1 MAIIFAIQG
10 LTQTTVTIGSGTSTS
25 SLGSIP
31 GYYGFHNSALLFS
44 ASEMTQGGVIQSFGL
59 EISTA
64 SSTSTRSMKIYLK
77 EVSDASLASS
87 QIMNNLLDGATL
99 VYDSTNVNCSITG
112 WRDFVFE
119 TPFNYSGTNNLLVI
133 VIGSGCTTGGGC
145 SVSVRYSSTPS
156 GKAWTKVIDNSN
168 IDFSSSI
175 SSTNTYRFNSRFIMN
190 DLPSNYCYPPSNFS
204 TSSLTS
210 SGVNLSWTSNSN
222 PDSYTIEY
230 KPSNSDTWIS
240 DNSTLNSYSFTG
252 LNSATT
258 YNVRVK
264 SNCSSLSSTSI
275 WSYFSFLTECD
286 VISVLPFI
294 ESFDN
299 YGTGVGT
306 YPICWGKIN
315 TYSSDRPYINT
326 TSSSSPGALYFYASS
341 TTYNIAITP
350 EFDQSIPINTL
361 SAFFKLYKTS
371 AAYNI
376 TVGVMTDPTDV
387 STFDS
392 IANFSPTS
400 TSTWQNF
407 NVDFGSYTG
416 TGQYIAF
423 KVQGHGATNGMYID
437 DLEIIETPACAI
449 PIGLTDL
456 STNTNS
462 ITLDWDA
469 TDDANVLSWIVE
481 YKPIDSSEWLAQSAA
496 SHPFVLSG
504 LLSGVVYQIRLYA
517 ICSDGDTTNAAN
529 TINVGMPCETI
540 TSFPWYEGFENTWF
554 SAFGLNT
561 GTRPWCWT
569 NINGGEQ
576 ANGVWRKTTSPSY
589 IRTGSGALQMY
600 SGSTS
605 AGLSG
610 DWFISPTISLTGNQI
625 LRFWA
630 KGYSS
635 YTDILTVKILNVTNN
650 GSVAQ
655 ESDTSLFVDIMPNTI
670 IPASDWVEYEVN
682 LGQFSGDYQI
692 AFVRNTT
699 GGFNLNIDDISITEL
714 PICARP
720 TNVAINSLNSTEA
733 EIKWISG
740 HSGDASW
747 YLYYKTNFDQFYDSI
762 LVNTNPYTLQNLIPQ
777 ATYTYYLRTKCG
789 TELSEPTNVY
799 TFTTNCSSI
808 TQFPWYEGFEDAF
821 VSAILPGNKTTP
833 SCWYII
839 DSLNTGTYYWQ
850 TSTSSNTGSRAV
862 YMYGYS
868 SSTTPTATYNNNDW
882 LISPIIHLTGSEK
895 LNFWSKKSSSSYY
908 PDLLIYALDISQ
920 GDLNYSIPNT
930 NFVYLGK
937 VDSTILSTTYS
948 EFEFNLSSLVG
959 DYRLAFVRK
968 KIANGSVYID
978 DVKVSELSTCLTPT
992 SLQAT
997 ATATGLDLDWI
1008 DASGTMY
1015 NIQYMPSSESDWS
1028 NAITIPSVST
1038 YSYPI
1043 DGLLAGTSYKFRVQT
1058 DCGIKQSEWSASIEF
1073 TTLCSDF
1080 SVPTLNEEFNSVPP
1094 TICWERKTGLL
1105 PSTGQATLSTSS
1117 SGWVLNSN
1125 VTPSNAKLN
1134 IYGTSRNY
1142 WLISPSINL
1151 GDGTL
1156 PLQLEFDVFYTDWN
1170 NADPIE
1176 SSGDDDRFAVV
1187 ISTDN
1192 GVTWDATNAFI
1203 WSSDVSSSRIL
1214 GNIPNSPTRVNI
1226 PLINPSTSLPY
1237 TGIVKIGFYGESTVS
1252 NSDNDLHIDNFLVTN
1267 ISSCDKPIAIDATST
1282 TNSIEIS
1289 ITPALT
1295 TDNEWK
1301 VFYRKANSANWD
1313 SINVTTNPY
1322 TITNLQPQTEYE
1334 IYAKTLCSDA
1344 TYSSFSSSILV
1355 ETKQVSVQTSYA
1367 CDFEAQGD
1375 NGWII
1380 RNGTS
1385 VNKWII
1391 GTPVGARSN
1400 ALFISNNNTNAS
1412 YAIGSYSVVIAEKLF
1427 EINSP
1432 DSLELSFDALIGGE
1446 STSDYL
1452 KVFLVDKDTVF
1463 SPSLSATYFSDNSYS
1478 EGVIMPNGTNNYIN
1492 LVPASTFKTRFV
1504 SPGIGV
1510 QKKLIF
1516 VWKNDG
1522 SLGTQPSC
1530 YIDNIKFLN
1539 IITPYSPTNLEATPS
1554 ISTSQLTWTPG
1565 AAELGWQVRKGETGV
1580 PVYVTTPSYQ
1590 ANALTPS
1597 TEYTYY
1603 IRSYYADDTLYSPWV
1618 PVSFRTLAIPQRV
1631 TTLAATNINQTTSS
1645 LHATLVSG
1653 TDPITD
1659 QGFEYRVSGT
1669 TTWIPIPVILDDTIN
1684 YNLIGLSAYTDY
1696 EYRAYASTDYVTI
1709 YGKSQFFK
1717 TLPAPPTTVTNPA
1730 TNIEQTIVTLN
1741 GVVNQGSMPIT
1752 QQGFEWRLTGANTWT
1767 TVLITSNQTAITY
1780 NLTGLTP
1787 ITDYEYRTFVSTT
1800 SESVYGTIQN
1810 FTTLAIVPP
1819 TIITTAAT
1827 SITQTIATINASIIL
1842 GSEIITD
1849 QGFEWRLSGESTWT
1863 IIPSTLVSGTITN
1876 NLTGLVASTDYEYRA
1891 YATTESGT
1899 IYGSVESFT
1908 TLAIV
1913 PPILITGDAIAVA
1926 QTIEILNGSITF
1938 GSESITDQGFE
1949 WRKLGE
1955 TIWMPIS
1962 VALVNNNMI
1971 HNLTGLTANTDY
1983 EFRAYAITE
1992 SATTYG
1998 SVIAFRTLAM
2008 DPPIVTTMP
2017 ATLLS
2022 QTSATLNGSAIEV
2035 MAPILSQG
2043 FEWRELGEASW
2054 TTVSTTINNDNL
2066 AQILTGLTA
2075 YTEYE
2080 FRAYAITSEGTTY
2093 GAIQSFR
2100 TLPILPTVVTNPAT
2114 AITQIIATLNGSVA
2128 AGSETISL
2136 VGFEWRKQGIST
2148 WTTVELADYALVYN
2162 LSGIVASTN
2171 YEFRAFAITESGT
2184 TYGSIEIFTTLAIV
2198 PPIVVTNVSTMV
2210 GQTVATLNGA
2220 ITFGS
2225 EAILSQGFEWKLASA
2240 TAWTQISST
2249 SVENVITHNLTGL
2262 TPNRQYE
2269 FRSFAVTE
2277 SGTAYGSIETF
2288 TTLLV
2293 PQTVE
2298 TNPATYIT
2306 ETNAILNAN
2315 ISAGSELITAQG
2327 FEWRTASS
2335 STWITV
2341 TTPIIGNTIT
2351 YNLTGLTPYVD
2362 YEFRAYAT
2370 TASGTIYGQIN
2381 SFTTLAIPTIVETNT
2396 ATLVGQTQATLNG
2409 TITLGSKTVSSQGFE
2424 WKLASA
2430 SNWTIVTKSLTG
2442 NSVSH
2447 NLTGLTANTAYEFRA
2462 FAINEDGTIYGAVQN
2477 FTTLLIP
2484 PTVATSPATLVAQT
2498 TATLNGQVTIGSEV
2512 ILAQGFEINLSS
2524 SSTWTPL
2531 TSTLNGSTMSLNVT
2545 GLSQNSAYQYRAY
2558 ATTLSGT
2565 VYGTSQSFTT
2575 LAIIPPTVVT
2585 NAASAIT
2592 QMTAVLNGTITA
2604 GTSEITIQGF
2614 EWKLSSSSTWTALTS
2629 TLNGNVITNN
2639 LLGLSPNTAYQY
2651 RAYAV
2656 TPEGTVYGTTQNFT
2670 TLAILPPNVVTN
2682 AASAITQYAATM
2694 NGTVTIG
2701 SELLTSQGF
2710 EYKLASNSTWIP
2722 LIINPSGNT
2731 ITYNLSGLFPDT
2743 MYHYRAFATTASG
2756 TVYGTTQNIITLAII
2771 PPTVVSNAA
2780 TAITQTT
2787 ATISGTITLGSETL
2801 TTQGFEWALANSS
2814 TWNIITES
2822 LNGNSITR
2830 NLTNLAPNTGYK
2842 FRAYAETPSGKV
2854 YGTTLNFTT
2863 LAIIPPTV
2871 LTQAATN
2878 VTENSATINATVTQ
2892 GTETIDYKGFVWRV
2906 ANTNIWMPI
2915 IITDNTM
2922 SYILDSLTPNT
2933 TYEFRAVVITANGT
2947 YMGDIQSFTT
2957 LQIILPTVTTNPAEQ
2972 ITSTSAILSGNVV
2985 SGSETLISQGFEW
2998 KQAGDDEWTEV
3009 TSTLNGNTIS
3019 YTITGLTP
3027 NHSYR
3032 YRAYALTASGITYGN
3047 TEIYTTSSLNEA
3059 QGKEISINLYPNPAS
3074 SQTQL
3079 VINDITGSV
3088 TMNLIDVRGRILRTI
3103 NSESIDG
3110 TLQYNIDLN
3119 GFAAGVYY
3127 VRINNSN
3134 IIRTQKLIV
3143 K

>member
-1 MAIIFAIQG
+1 MP
-10 LTQTTVTIGSGTSTS
+10 T
-25 SLGSIP
+25 
-31 GYYGFHNSALLFS
+31 ALL
-44 ASEMTQGGVIQSFGL
+44 AS
-59 EISTA
+59 
-64 SSTSTRSMKIYLK
+64 
-77 EVSDASLASS
+77 
-87 QIMNNLLDGATL
+87 N
-99 VYDSTNVNCSITG
+99 
-112 WRDFVFE
+112 
-119 TPFNYSGTNNLLVI
+119 
-133 VIGSGCTTGGGC
+133 
-145 SVSVRYSSTPS
+145 
-156 GKAWTKVIDNSN
+156 
-168 IDFSSSI
+168 
-175 SSTNTYRFNSRFIMN
+175 
-190 DLPSNYCYPPSNFS
+190 
-204 TSSLTS
+204 
-210 SGVNLSWTSNSN
+210 
-222 PDSYTIEY
+222 
-230 KPSNSDTWIS
+230 
-240 DNSTLNSYSFTG
+240 
-252 LNSATT
+252 
-258 YNVRVK
+258 
-264 SNCSSLSSTSI
+264 
-275 WSYFSFLTECD
+275 
-286 VISVLPFI
+286 
-294 ESFDN
+294 
-299 YGTGVGT
+299 
-306 YPICWGKIN
+306 
-315 TYSSDRPYINT
+315 
-326 TSSSSPGALYFYASS
+326 
-341 TTYNIAITP
+341 
-350 EFDQSIPINTL
+350 
-361 SAFFKLYKTS
+361 
-371 AAYNI
+371 
-376 TVGVMTDPTDV
+376 
-387 STFDS
+387 
-392 IANFSPTS
+392 PTS
-400 TSTWQNF
+400 TGF
-407 NVDFGSYTG
+407 
-416 TGQYIAF
+416 
-423 KVQGHGATNGMYID
+423 
-437 DLEIIETPACAI
+437 
-449 PIGLTDL
+449 
-456 STNTNS
+456 
-462 ITLDWDA
+462 TLDWTNA
-469 TDDANVLSWIVE
+469 SGTLYNIQYMPSTETDWANAITVPGVSNPYTLNTLNHSTS
-481 YKPIDSSEWLAQSAA
+481 YKVRVQTDCSTEQSEW
-496 SHPFVLSG
+496 
-504 LLSGVVYQIRLYA
+504 
-517 ICSDGDTTNAAN
+517 SDPITYTTAC
-529 TINVGMPCETI
+529 GTI
-540 TSFPWYEGFENTWF
+540 TEFPWTEGFENIF
-554 SAFGLNT
+554 VPA
-561 GTRPWCWT
+561 
-569 NINGGEQ
+569 
-576 ANGVWRKTTSPSY
+576 
-589 IRTGSGALQMY
+589 
-600 SGSTS
+600 
-605 AGLSG
+605 
-610 DWFISPTISLTGNQI
+610 
-625 LRFWA
+625 
-630 KGYSS
+630 
-635 YTDILTVKILNVTNN
+635 
-650 GSVAQ
+650 VA
-655 ESDTSLFVDIMPNTI
+655 
-670 IPASDWVEYEVN
+670 
-682 LGQFSGDYQI
+682 
-692 AFVRNTT
+692 
-699 GGFNLNIDDISITEL
+699 
-714 PICARP
+714 
-720 TNVAINSLNSTEA
+720 
-733 EIKWISG
+733 
-740 HSGDASW
+740 
-747 YLYYKTNFDQFYDSI
+747 
-762 LVNTNPYTLQNLIPQ
+762 
-777 ATYTYYLRTKCG
+777 
-789 TELSEPTNVY
+789 
-799 TFTTNCSSI
+799 
-808 TQFPWYEGFEDAF
+808 
-821 VSAILPGNKTTP
+821 PGNKTAP
-833 SCWYII
+833 LCWYII
-839 DSLNTGTYYWQ
+839 DSLNTGTYFWKTT
-850 TSTSSNTGSRAV
+850 TSPYSGSSSI
-862 YMYGYS
+862 YMYGAS
-868 SSTTPTATYNNNDW
+868 AASTSTTTTYNNNDW
-882 LISPIIHLTGSEK
+882 LISPIITLTGSER
-895 LNFWSKKSSSSYY
+895 LNFWAKKSSATYK
-908 PDLLIYALDISQ
+908 PDLLIYALNVSQ
-920 GDLNYSIPNT
+920 GDLNTTTPNS
-930 NFVYLGK
+930 NFVLIGQ
-937 VDSTILSTTYS
+937 VDTTVLSTTYA
-948 EFEFNLSSLVG
+948 EYEFNLSSLVG

-978 DVKVSELSTCLTPT
+978 DVKVSEIPTCLIPT
-992 SLQAT
+992 ALTTSNPT
-997 ATATGLDLDWI
+997 TTGFDLGWA
-1008 DASGTMY
+1008 DASGSLY
-1015 NIQYMPSSESDWS
+1015 NIQYMPSNETEWA
-1028 NAITIPSVST
+1028 NATTISGITAH
-1038 YSYPI
+1038 SYTFNS
-1043 DGLLAGTSYKFRVQT
+1043 LNSGTIYKVRVQT
-1058 DCGIKQSEWSASIEF
+1058 DCVTKQSEWSAIITD
-1073 TTLCSDF
+1073 TTLCATITTLPYTESFDNYGTGSTIYPLCWSRLYNTTTASPYIYSTY
-1080 SVPTLNEEFNSVPP
+1080 SVSSPGSMYFTAPTGKNSFAITPQFDASIQISSLSARFQLRSGNATSNIIVGVLTNPADSLSFTAIDTLMPTASSTWQEFEVNFADYLGNGQYIAFKSEYNTATNTCYIDDLTVYTTPS
-1094 TICWERKTGLL
+1094 CER
-1105 PSTGQATLSTSS
+1105 PSAISATSTS
-1117 SGWVLNSN
+1117 NSIVVN
-1125 VTPSNAKLN
+1125 VTPAE
-1134 IYGTSRNY
+1134 T
-1142 WLISPSINL
+1142 
-1151 GDGTL
+1151 
-1156 PLQLEFDVFYTDWN
+1156 
-1170 NADPIE
+1170 
-1176 SSGDDDRFAVV
+1176 
-1187 ISTDN
+1187 TDN
-1192 GVTWDATNAFI
+1192 G
-1203 WSSDVSSSRIL
+1203 
-1214 GNIPNSPTRVNI
+1214 
-1226 PLINPSTSLPY
+1226 
-1237 TGIVKIGFYGESTVS
+1237 
-1252 NSDNDLHIDNFLVTN
+1252 
-1267 ISSCDKPIAIDATST
+1267 
-1282 TNSIEIS
+1282 
-1289 ITPALT
+1289 
-1295 TDNEWK
+1295 WK
-1301 VFYRKANSANWD
+1301 VYYRVANSANWD
-1313 SINVTTNPY
+1313 SINITSNIA
-1322 TITNLQPQTEYE
+1322 TIPNLQPQTVYE

-1344 TYSSFSSSILV
+1344 TYSFSNSSIFV
-1355 ETKQVSVQTSYA
+1355 ETKQIPVLTSYA
-1367 CDFEAQGD
+1367 SNFEAQGD
-1375 NGWII
+1375 NGWIL

-1385 VNKWII
+1385 VNKWMI

-1400 ALFISNNNTNAS
+1400 ALFISNNNANAT
-1412 YAIGSYSVVIAEKLF
+1412 YATGSQSVVIAEKLF

-1446 STSDYL
+1446 STLDYL
-1452 KVFLVDKDTVF
+1452 KVFLVDKDTMF
-1463 SPSLSATYFSDNSYS
+1463 SPSTAATYFSENSYS

-1492 LVPASTFKTRFV
+1492 LVPATNFKVRFA

-1510 QKKLIF
+1510 QNKLIF
-1516 VWKNDG
+1516 VWRNDG
-1522 SLGTQPSC
+1522 SGGTQPSC

-1539 IITPYSPTNLEATPS
+1539 IITPYPPTNLEANPS

-1631 TTLAATNINQTTSS
+1631 TTLAATNISQTTS
-1645 LHATLVSG
+1645 TLNAAIVSG

-1659 QGFEYRVSGT
+1659 QGFEYRVLGT

-1709 YGKSQFFK
+1709 YGRSQNFK

-1741 GVVNQGSMPIT
+1741 GEVIIGSMPIT
-1752 QQGFEWRLTGANTWT
+1752 QQGFEWRLAGANTWT
-1767 TVLITSNQTAITY
+1767 TVLITSNETAITY

-1849 QGFEWRLSGESTWT
+1849 QGFEWRLSGESTWN

-1949 WRKLGE
+1949 WRELGE

-2128 AGSETISL
+2128 VGSETISL

-2210 GQTVATLNGA
+2210 GQTVATLNGT
-2220 ITFGS
+2220 ITLGS

-2269 FRSFAVTE
+2269 VRSFAVTE

-2288 TTLLV
+2288 TTLV
-2293 PQTVE
+2293 IPQTVE
-2298 TNPATYIT
+2298 TNSATYIT

-2335 STWITV
+2335 STWIIV

-2351 YNLTGLTPYVD
+2351 YSLTGLTPYVD

-2396 ATLVGQTQATLNG
+2396 ATLIGQTQATLNG

-2430 SNWTIVTKSLTG
+2430 SNWTIVNKSLTG

-2447 NLTGLTANTAYEFRA
+2447 NLTGLTANTAYEYRA
-2462 FAINEDGTIYGAVQN
+2462 FAINEDGTIYGAIQN

-2484 PTVATSPATLVAQT
+2484 PTVATNTATLVAQT

-2512 ILAQGFEINLSS
+2512 IIAQGFEIKLSS

-2592 QMTAVLNGTITA
+2592 QTTAVLNGTITE
-2604 GTSEITIQGF
+2604 GSSEITIQGF

-2656 TPEGTVYGTTQNFT
+2656 TPEGTVYGATQNFT

-2682 AASAITQYAATM
+2682 AASAITQYTATM

-2710 EYKLASNSTWIP
+2710 EYKLASNSTWIQ
-2722 LIINPSGNT
+2722 LIINPSGNA

-2743 MYHYRAFATTASG
+2743 IYHYRAFATTASG

-2771 PPTVVSNAA
+2771 PPAVVSNAA

-2871 LTQAATN
+2871 LTQAASN

-2906 ANTNIWMPI
+2906 ANTNIWMPV

-3019 YTITGLTP
+3019 NTITGLTP

-3088 TMNLIDVRGRILRTI
+3088 TISLIDVRGRILRTI